1 MGSVSPRRPRAPA
14 YLCALALTPALGCFV
29 GTFAAGRPCLDD
41 ADCGPQLS
49 CQSGYCDGRV
59 PAGSTGETETS
70 TGGETSADAT
80 TTTGA
85 PATTTGTTGDGLLCE
100 KMDVV
105 LVLDNSDSMNQWDG
119 RLFALASQFETYVG
133 ALTDDVGSVHF
144 GVLGIDPASER
155 EESCQVHG
163 ALRVDV
169 SQGPLCAA
177 HAQRPYLTDQDTF
190 DVLNLGCFIRPP
202 SGSPDEQP
210 MRSLLAATDWAMN
223 AEGGCNEGFI
233 RDDALLVVL
242 LFTDEDDDHGDLQ
255 GHDGSPGDPQF
266 WYEKLLY
273 YKRGNADAIVVGAL
287 LGEDPLDSGCPWV
300 LPEDKSEVTQS
311 TVQSI
316 GAEEGVRIRKFL
328 DQLPV
333 GHAYVSSVCEDSYV
347 DFFVQFFEEIVRD
360 ACEDHDPLATDP
372 FVMDPTDGDDTGAP
386 EPDAPQ
392 PGAACDPDGPLGQDL
407 YCRTDGYG
415 ALGELLEC
423 VESEPDEWTW
433 EAALSSCEE
442 PCAKLGGIAS
452 GCSGNGVAPAWGC
465 VCALEL
471 PCDPPSGCMGD
482 FAMLC
487 LDDALSV
494 AECADSCLDDP
505 RGQLGPVCGPTPP

>member
-1 MGSVSPRRPRAPA
+1 MGSVSPRRSRAPA
-14 YLCALALTPALGCFV
+14 CLCALALTPALGCFV

-233 RDDALLVVL
+233 RDDALLVLTIV
-242 LFTDEDDDHGDLQ
+242 TDAGDFNDPEAAAEHLVALK
-255 GHDGSPGDPQF
+255 GD
-266 WYEKLLY
+266 E
-273 YKRGNADAIVVGAL
+273 
-287 LGEDPLDSGCPWV
+287 
-300 LPEDKSEVTQS
+300 
-311 TVQSI
+311 QSI
-316 GAEEGVRIRKFL
+316 VTIGIV
-328 DQLPV
+328 P
-333 GHAYVSSVCEDSYV
+333 DSY
-347 DFFVQFFEEIVRD
+347 FVNNV
-360 ACEDHDPLATDP
+360 C
-372 FVMDPTDGDDTGAP
+372 GD
-386 EPDAPQ
+386 EP
-392 PGAACDPDGPLGQDL
+392 
-407 YCRTDGYG
+407 
-415 ALGELLEC
+415 
-423 VESEPDEWTW
+423 
-433 EAALSSCEE
+433 
-442 PCAKLGGIAS
+442 
-452 GCSGNGVAPAWGC
+452 GNGWLMPINEFFTLLPNMVWGSC
-465 VCALEL
+465 
-471 PCDPPSGCMGD
+471 
-482 FAMLC
+482 C
-487 LDDALSV
+487 LDDYV
-494 AECADSCLDDP
+494 PVFEEGAELVLEICESFIP
-505 RGQLGPVCGPTPP
+505 Q